1 MSQHTATIDGEAR
14 ALGWR
19 STLVT
24 IAVIAALA
32 AGLIHWIDSSEPKAQ
47 REAATKRTA
56 MLVAVERVRRGTF
69 APTITGLGRVAPAR
83 EIILSPQVAGRV
95 IAVADSLLPGGFVA
109 AGEPLIRIDPADYAN
124 RVQQRESALQ
134 QARSELAIE
143 LGRRDVARTDLELL
157 DRELTPENRALVL
170 REPQRQA
177 ARAAVRAAEA
187 ALSQARLE
195 LARTTLDAP
204 FPAQVLSRTI
214 DLGSQVAP
222 GAELARLIGID
233 EYWVIVTVPVAK
245 LSQIAFP
252 ADGEPGASVPLRNR
266 TAWPDGESRQGRL
279 RHLIGALDDQTRL
292 ARVLVSVSDPLAR
305 AAETAGP
312 RLLVGAIVQAQI
324 PGRPLTDVF
333 RIDRDAL
340 RENDRLWLNVDG
352 TLQIRDAQVVFK
364 DRQYAYIRDGLNDG
378 DWLVTSNLATV
389 AEGAP
394 LRTEAQEPA
403 QGSAES
409 AASGNASEDNA
420 TAANAAQDAAQDS
433 AQDSA
438 QGSASETSPA
448 NAAEA
453 AAEAA
458 AQDPAPDA
466 AP

>member
-1 MSQHTATIDGEAR
+1 MSQHTATINGEAR

-24 IAVIAALA
+24 IIVIAALA
-32 AGLIHWIDSSEPKAQ
+32 AGLIYWINISEPKAQ
-47 REAATKRTA
+47 REGATKRTA
-56 MLVAVERVRRGTF
+56 MLVAVERVQRGTF

-83 EIILSPQVAGRV
+83 ELVLSPRVEGRV
-95 IAVADSLLPGGFVA
+95 TAVSDNLLPGGFVA
-109 AGEPLIRIDPADYAN
+109 EGERLVRIDPADYAN
-124 RVQQRESALQ
+124 SVQQRESALQ

-187 ALSQARLE
+187 ALTQARLE
-195 LARTTLDAP
+195 LARTALDAP

-214 DLGSQVAP
+214 SLGSQVAP
-222 GAELARLIGID
+222 GAELARLVGID

-252 ADGEPGASVPLRNR
+252 ADGEADASVWLRHR
-266 TAWPDGESRQGRL
+266 TAWPEGESRQGRL

-292 ARVLVSVSDPLAR
+292 ARVLVSVNDPLAR
-305 AAETAGP
+305 AAETQGP
-312 RLLVGAIVQAQI
+312 PMLVGAIVQAQI

-352 TLQIRDAQVVFK
+352 TLQIRDAQVAFK
-364 DRQYAYIRDGLNDG
+364 DRQYAYIRDGLDDG

-403 QGSAES
+403 QGPAES
-409 AASGNASEDNA
+409 AASGNAKAGSASAGSA
-420 TAANAAQDAAQDS
+420 TAANAAQDA

-453 AAEAA
+453 AA
-458 AQDPAPDA
+458 QGPAPDA